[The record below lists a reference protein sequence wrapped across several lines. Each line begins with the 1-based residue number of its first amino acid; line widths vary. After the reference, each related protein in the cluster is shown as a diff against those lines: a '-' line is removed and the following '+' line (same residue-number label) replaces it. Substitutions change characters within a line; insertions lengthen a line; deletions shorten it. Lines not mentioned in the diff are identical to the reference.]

1 MKWYNIFTYNE
12 GKLFWKIPTSGRITN
27 GKEAGSLHNGY
38 IVICVQNKKYKAHN
52 IIWEMHNGPI
62 PEGYVIDHINH
73 IRSDNRIEN
82 LRMITKQENMKNMP
96 LSRRNK
102 SGCIG
107 VWWNEANKKWIVRV
121 MISGVYRHIGCFNSY
136 LDACNASKEAHE
148 IGGYYKEHGSAQSQ

>member
-73 IRSDNRIEN
+73 IRSDNRI
-82 LRMITKQENMKNMP
+82 
-96 LSRRNK
+96 
-102 SGCIG
+102 
-107 VWWNEANKKWIVRV
+107 
-121 MISGVYRHIGCFNSY
+121 
-136 LDACNASKEAHE
+136 
-148 IGGYYKEHGSAQSQ
+148 